1 MPAGAPLR
9 PQPARHSPL
18 TPAGSALGES
28 STVVDDS
35 PFTSFHRRL
44 VIYANGGLFCDG
56 YILSGIGVALSLLG
70 PQMHLTATMTGLVGA
85 ATLLGI
91 LIGGLAFGH
100 LTDRIGRQFMFTAD
114 LALFVV
120 ASALQF
126 FVTNPTELVALRF
139 ILGLAIGADYPIAAA
154 LLAELA
160 PKDQRGTM
168 LGGTQVAWYLGACAA
183 YVVSY
188 ALLGT
193 GAEAWRWML
202 ASSAVPAAICL
213 VMRFGSPESP
223 RWLLNKGRDDEA
235 RATLTRL
242 YGNADGM
249 EELAERTPTRFGR
262 IFEGRYLR
270 DVLFV
275 GVMWLLQV
283 TPLFAIY
290 TFAPEVL
297 AALHLGGQTSS
308 VIGSLAISVFFLVG
322 SMVGLPLISSWGRR
336 PLCIWSFAVAA
347 VAFALLALVETPLVT
362 TICFTVY
369 AIAIGAATTLELLYP
384 AELFPTDIRATA
396 TGFATAVSRVGAFTG
411 TFVLPKALT
420 TFGVAD
426 IMMACAALSVCGV
439 VLAVTL
445 APETKGM
452 SLREASTR

>member
-1 MPAGAPLR
+1 M
-9 PQPARHSPL
+9 
-18 TPAGSALGES
+18 TPASPVS
-28 STVVDDS
+28 SGASSIVDDS
-35 PFTSFHRRL
+35 PFVSFHRRL

-70 PQMHLTATMTGLVGA
+70 PQMHLDAAMTGLVGA

-91 LIGGLAFGH
+91 LLGGLAFGY

-114 LALFVV
+114 LAVFVL

-126 FVTNPTELVALRF
+126 FVSNPVELVALRF

-160 PKDQRGTM
+160 PKAQRGSM

-193 GAEAWRWML
+193 GAESWRWML

-213 VMRFGSPESP
+213 FLRFGSPESP
-223 RWLLNKGRDDEA
+223 RWLLNKGRDAEA
-235 RATLTRL
+235 RAILQRL
-242 YGNADGM
+242 YGSADRM
-249 EELAERTPTRFGR
+249 ENIAERTPTRFTR
-262 IFEGRYLR
+262 IFEGRHLR
-270 DVLFV
+270 DILFV

-297 AALHLGGQTSS
+297 NALHMGGQTSS
-308 VIGSLAISVFFLVG
+308 VLGSLAISVFFLVG
-322 SMVGLPLISSWGRR
+322 SALGLPLISSWGRR

-347 VAFALLALVETPLVT
+347 IAFVALSFVQTSAVT
-362 TICFTVY
+362 TLCFTVY
-369 AIAIGAATTLELLYP
+369 AVAIGAATTLELLYP

-396 TGFATAVSRVGAFTG
+396 TGFATAISRVGAFTG
-411 TFVLPKALT
+411 TFVLPLALAA
-420 TFGVAD
+420 FGVGY
-426 IMMACAALSVCGV
+426 IMMACAALSIMGV
-439 VLAVTL
+439 ILAVAL
-445 APETKGM
+445 APETKDL
-452 SLREASTR
+452 SLQESSTR